1 MNQTL
6 TSEEKAKILDAYM
19 RFQDELRVITH
30 DHRASVSEIL
40 ASIDQKQIQALEEK
54 IKNA

>member
-6 TSEEKAKILDAYM
+6 TSEEKAKILDAYK